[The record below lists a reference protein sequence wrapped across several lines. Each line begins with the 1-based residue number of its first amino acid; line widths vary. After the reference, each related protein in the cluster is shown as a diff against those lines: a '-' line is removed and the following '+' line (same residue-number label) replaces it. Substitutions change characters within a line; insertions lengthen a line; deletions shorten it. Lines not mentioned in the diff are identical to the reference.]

1 MAQGAPRGKR
11 DGGLLRGQLPR
22 RAGRSRRPPSP
33 ANARP
38 GAGGA
43 GSRAARLPRMKIYTR
58 TGDDGTTGLLGPGR
72 VPKSAPRVE
81 AYGAVDELNAVLGT
95 LGALPGAQA
104 YAAELGAI
112 QSALFD
118 VGAEL
123 ATVVNAS
130 GTESPPR
137 VSPTAIQTLEAWID
151 RFETDLPALRNFILP
166 GGSALAAQFHLARTV
181 CRRAE
186 RRVVAL
192 AGAEAVPADVVRY
205 LNRLADLL
213 FVMARHANHRAGIA
227 DVEWRPG
234 SR

>member
-1 MAQGAPRGKR
+1 
-11 DGGLLRGQLPR
+11 
-22 RAGRSRRPPSP
+22 
-33 ANARP
+33 
-38 GAGGA
+38 
-43 GSRAARLPRMKIYTR
+43 MKIYTR

-95 LGALPGAQA
+95 VRALDGAAA
-104 YAAELGAI
+104 YGAELDEI

-123 ATVVNAS
+123 ATVQGVLGAA
-130 GTESPPR
+130 PAR
-137 VSPTAIQTLEAWID
+137 VSAAAIATLEAWID
-151 RFETDLPALRNFILP
+151 RFEADLPPLRNFILP
-166 GGSALAAQFHLARTV
+166 GGSALAAQFQLARTV

-192 AGAEAVPADVVRY
+192 AGAEAVAADVVRY

-227 DVEWRPG
+227 EVEWRAG